1 MGAIIEGMRGRVA
14 LVRLAVCAAL
24 LIGCTTQEMA
34 TLTGGQVGAP
44 TPAPTPVAE
53 KVELTAEQGA
63 RLVLEAWAAIVDHVD
78 APDEIV
84 LLGAAWDGFAAALPA
99 GQTRPPMPEIR
110 GPNPEA
116 DLLRYRTAYL
126 TAASQVTGGG
136 QAQANLA
143 YGAVRRMVESVGDCL
158 TTFVD
163 GNTVRQQ
170 QALMQSEVQLGGV
183 GIRIKRRPN
192 EGSQSAPPREPIV
205 VWELLEG
212 GAAGKA
218 GIKPGDAIV
227 SVDGKDVT
235 QMTIDQ
241 IASTIRGPAGTQVKL
256 TVEHP
261 DGKRKDFSVKRAA
274 LNEPSFLTKSL
285 TGPKGEAAYF
295 RLLGFGQSVQYDLLQ
310 AMRAAEAKNPRG
322 WIFDLRTNASGDY
335 TTMYS
340 VLSKILKEGPFAYD
354 QDSQGRRAALGPDG
368 TFLPKQRPIAVLV
381 SDSTS
386 SAAEVFSAAVQHYK
400 AGMVI
405 GTKTA
410 GCAGVSS
417 RMELSDGSLLNVT
430 SRKVLA
436 PGGVEINKVGITPA
450 EVVEVTRKQLSE
462 GKDPQ
467 LDRALERLGVR

>member
-1 MGAIIEGMRGRVA
+1 MSGRVA

-24 LIGCTTQEMA
+24 LVGCTTQEMA
-34 TLTGGQVGAP
+34 AMTGNRVGAP
-44 TPAPTPVAE
+44 TPMPTPVAE
-53 KVELTAEQGA
+53 KVELTAEQGV
-63 RLVLEAWAAIVDHVD
+63 RLVLEAWAALVDHVD
-78 APDEIV
+78 APDEIQ
-84 LLGAAWDGFAAALPA
+84 LLGAAWDGFTAALPA
-99 GQTRPPMPEIR
+99 GQTRPPIPEIR
-110 GPNPEA
+110 GVNPEA

-126 TAASQVTGGG
+126 TAATQVAGGG

-205 VWELLEG
+205 VWELLAG
-212 GAAGKA
+212 GGAGKA

-227 SVDGKDVT
+227 MVDGKDVT
-235 QMTIDQ
+235 QMSIDQ
-241 IASTIRGPAGTQVKL
+241 IASTIRGPAGSQVKL

-274 LNEPSFLTKSL
+274 INEPAFLTKSL

-310 AMRAAEAKNPRG
+310 AMRSAEAKNPRG

-340 VLSKILKEGPFAYD
+340 VLSKIMKEGPFAYD
-354 QDSQGRRAALGPDG
+354 QDAQGRRAALGPNG
-368 TFLPKQRPIAVLV
+368 TFLPKQRPYAVLV

-400 AGMVI
+400 GGIVI

-417 RMELSDGSLLNVT
+417 RVDLSDGSLLNVT

-436 PGGVEINKVGITPA
+436 PGGVEINKVGVTPA
-450 EVVEVTRKQLSE
+450 ELVEVTRKQLSE